1 MLIQRGLAYLDIA
14 GEEESVGTVLELTP
28 NIRRVPFFMEEESK
42 KQWEKTILL
51 QSTLLPISNVLSLA
65 FSETKT
71 RILPPEDVND
81 YSRAL
86 TDAGL
91 EHEFHRYDYAG
102 HAFQSF
108 NIEEKYSEDA
118 WTKVLDF
125 FRKKFEDSLI
135 FRIKRGGG
143 TWGWVHVTILSHLLA
158 KKGDK

>member
-1 MLIQRGLAYLDIA
+1 M
-14 GEEESVGTVLELTP
+14 
-28 NIRRVPFFMEEESK
+28 K
-42 KQWEKTILL
+42 KTIGENN
-51 QSTLLPISNVLSLA
+51 PPAIDLA
-65 FSETKT
+65 PSIKCPVIGFFGNEDQNPS
-71 RILPPEDVND
+71 PEDVND
-81 YSRAL
+81 YCRAL
-86 TDAGL
+86 TDAGV
-91 EHEFHRYDYAG
+91 EHEFHRYDYVG

-158 KKGDK
+158 KKGISEESQRNED

>member
-1 MLIQRGLAYLDIA
+1 MGENNPPAIDLA
-14 GEEESVGTVLELTP
+14 P
-28 NIRRVPFFMEEESK
+28 NIKCPVIGFFGNEDQNPS
-42 KQWEKTILL
+42 
-51 QSTLLPISNVLSLA
+51 
-65 FSETKT
+65 
-71 RILPPEDVND
+71 PEDVND

-86 TDAGL
+86 TDGGV
-91 EHEFHRYDYAG
+91 EHEFIRYDYAG

-143 TWGWVHVTILSHLLA
+143 TRGVGAYFSRSNFVPLR
-158 KKGDK
+158 